1 MIPRAQA
8 PAPPFGPPIL
18 ARPRPFFPFRSLS
31 ERIAPRLPPPRLVSS
46 PGAVA
51 QESSNSDPDSDAA
64 LLRAF
69 ALGEPAAVGEVYQ
82 RHARLLARVC
92 ARMGAG
98 SPADVEDVVQT
109 TFLEA
114 IRSAKSF
121 QGRSS
126 LRGWLVAIALNQ
138 TRLHRRTEGRARRK
152 LAEAACIAETH
163 GQNSED
169 RELAL
174 QRAER
179 IRHVEAAL
187 QELPDLQREAL
198 VLSEIEGLP
207 AKEIAVLL
215 DAPPATIWRRVHD
228 ARKSLRRI
236 LGDDD
241 QGNQAA
247 DGPPRSPAPGAAPGN
262 GSGCP

>member
-8 PAPPFGPPIL
+8 A
-18 ARPRPFFPFRSLS
+18 ARPFEHPLLDRTSASSRPFPELFS
-31 ERIAPRLPPPRLVSS
+31 PRLPPPRLVSL
-46 PGAVA
+46 PGAIA
-51 QESSNSDPDSDAA
+51 PEAPSADADSDAG
-64 LLRAF
+64 LLRRF
-69 ALGEPAAVGEVYQ
+69 ALGDPTAVNEVYQ

-98 SPADVEDVVQT
+98 SAADVEDVVQT

-114 IRSAKSF
+114 IRSAKTF

-152 LAEAACIAETH
+152 LAEAASLAVAH
-163 GQNSED
+163 SQSGDD

-179 IRHVEAAL
+179 VRRVEAAL
-187 QELPDLQREAL
+187 LELPDLQREAL

-215 DAPPATIWRRVHD
+215 DAPAATIWRRVHD
-228 ARKSLRRI
+228 ARKSLRR
-236 LGDDD
+236 LLGEHDGDD
-241 QGNQAA
+241 
-247 DGPPRSPAPGAAPGN
+247 GPKSAPPPPAPADRR
-262 GSGCP
+262 GS